1 MEWTKENTD
10 KTYIVCKSAVAYK
23 KALNFYES
31 IGHKITYNIAR
42 DISDRKNKIFYY
54 VAAFA
59 SYVTICSFETGL
71 IHESKEINPFY
82 KPRRKFPRTMLVSD
96 DNKKWERRVV
106 VGKIKSNAP
115 YVVSIN
121 GKALEEGQVFKF
133 LLAFKYAKEEITK

>member
-1 MEWTKENTD
+1 MEWTKENVRKTFIETKTD
-10 KTYIVCKSAVAYK
+10 EERKHAVK
-23 KALNFYES
+23 FYMNL
-31 IGHKITYNIAR
+31 G
-42 DISDRKNKIFYY
+42 YY
-54 VAAFA
+54 V
-59 SYVTICSFETGL
+59 TPLEKEIKETEMVMIGGSEF
-71 IHESKEINPFY
+71 IIFGKKEKPKRLKFRKINPFP